1 MTLGSFEHL
10 AARDLDEAQTAAKS
24 ARSAF
29 SAGGTDLLGILK
41 DRVHRSYPAR
51 VVDLKGIR
59 ELAFLREEGGGLS
72 IGAMTSLADI
82 AADPIVRKGFGLLA
96 EAARSVASPQIRN
109 MATIGGN
116 LCQEPRCWY
125 YRHPENRFDC
135 LRKGGRA
142 CAALLGENRFH
153 SIFGAVRVGKPS
165 CSDDCPD
172 GIDIPAYMEYARSGE
187 LDEAARIL
195 LLRNPM
201 PAITGRVCPHYC
213 ERGCN
218 RQHFDEPVSIRAVER
233 RIGDRVLEAPGALY
247 DMPTSHSGKRVAVVG
262 SGPAGLAAAF
272 YLRRA
277 GHAVRVF
284 ERMPEAGGMLRY
296 SIPAYRLPRAVL
308 RSLIASFEAV
318 GIEFELGA
326 DIGPGRRDIEALRRD
341 YDAVFLGSGA
351 WEQKTLS
358 IQGSELLES
367 GLDFLAGAGPEE
379 SASTDKTDEASK
391 AAIDGKEVLVVG
403 GGNVAVDVAITARR
417 LGAKKVTMVCLE
429 NRDEMPA
436 FPEEIEEALRE
447 GVGLLPSWGPKRS
460 ILEDGRLAGMEFVAC
475 SSVFDAQGR
484 FAPSFDASRT
494 TRIEADRVIL
504 AIGQSAELGYLD
516 GRLRT
521 ERGRIVIDPF
531 TQATSLDGVYA
542 GGDAATGPSSVIQA
556 VAAGRKAAEAIA
568 ATFGGAGGLGERA
581 DKGAD
586 VFEDRELPGASGRS
600 ENAARAKLGALHPLR
615 RPSLEH
621 SDRVVVPG
629 LPLGERSLGS
639 EDAATIGAEDSAR
652 EAGRCLDCSCV
663 AVNASDMAPALL
675 ALGASVRTT
684 RRRLDAEDFF
694 AVRRASSTRLERGE
708 ILTEIKVPPQ
718 REGSRFSFLK
728 FRIRNSIDFPI
739 VSVASVFSLEGGRI
753 AEVRMA
759 FGAVA
764 PLPMRAR
771 EVERFLVGRVPDEET
786 AREAG
791 ELATRFAVPLEHN
804 AYKLQILK
812 GLVRKAVLGLR

>member
-1 MTLGSFEHL
+1 MTLGTFEHI
-10 AARDLDEAQTAAKS
+10 AARDLDEAQSAAKGGR
-24 ARSAF
+24 AVF
-29 SAGGTDLLGILK
+29 TAGGTDLLGILK
-41 DRVHRSYPAR
+41 DRVHRAYPAR
-51 VVDLKGIR
+51 VVDLKPLR
-59 ELAFLREEGGGLS
+59 ELAFVREEGGGLA

-82 AADPIVRKGFGLLA
+82 AADPLVLGRFGLLA

-153 SIFGAVRVGKPS
+153 SIFGAARVGKPS

-172 GIDIPAYMEYARSGE
+172 GVDIPAYMEYVRSGD
-187 LDEAARIL
+187 LDGAARIL

-218 RQHFDEPVSIRAVER
+218 RQFFDESVSIRAVER
-233 RIGDRVLEAPGALY
+233 RLGDRVLEVSDTLY
-247 DMPTSHSGKRVAVVG
+247 DMPSTFSGKRVAVVG

-272 YLRRA
+272 YLRKA

-296 SIPAYRLPRAVL
+296 SIPAYRLPRAVF
-308 RSLIASFEAV
+308 RSLLSSYERA

-326 DIGPGRRDIEALRRD
+326 DIGGGGHRSVEALRRD

-367 GLDFLAGAGPEE
+367 GLDFLASAGGPTGAP
-379 SASTDKTDEASK
+379 SADNAGEGAK
-391 AAIDGKEVLVVG
+391 AAVVGKEIVVVG

-417 LGAKKVTMVCLE
+417 LGARKVTMLCLE
-429 NRDEMPA
+429 NRGEMPA

-460 ILEDGRLAGMEFVAC
+460 IVEGGRLAGMEFVAC
-475 SSVFDAQGR
+475 NSVFDSQGR
-484 FAPSFDASRT
+484 FAPSFDESRT

-504 AIGQSAELGYLD
+504 AIGQSAELGYL
-516 GRLRT
+516 GGLLAS
-521 ERGRIVIDPF
+521 ERGRIAADPL
-531 TQATSLDGVYA
+531 TQATSLDGLYA
-542 GGDAATGPSSVIQA
+542 GGDATTGPSSVIQA
-556 VAAGRKAAEAIA
+556 VATGRRAAESIG
-568 ATFGGAGGLGERA
+568 ATFGGDGSPGVGAASEGTA
-581 DKGAD
+581 DNDGSAI
-586 VFEDRELPGASGRS
+586 RS
-600 ENAARAKLGALHPLR
+600 LR
-615 RPSLEH
+615 GPSLEH
-621 SDRVVVPG
+621 SGRVLIPG
-629 LPLGERSLGS
+629 LPLGERSLET
-639 EDAATIGAEDSAR
+639 EDAATIGADESSR

-675 ALGASVRTT
+675 ALGATVRTT

-694 AVRRASSTRLERGE
+694 AVRRASTTRLERGE
-708 ILTEIKVPPQ
+708 ILTEIRVPPQ

-739 VSVASVFSLEGGRI
+739 VSVASIFSLEGGRI
-753 AEVRMA
+753 AEARMA

-771 EVERFLVGRVPDEET
+771 EVESFLVGRLPDEET

-791 ELATRFAVPLEHN
+791 ELATRLAVPLEHN